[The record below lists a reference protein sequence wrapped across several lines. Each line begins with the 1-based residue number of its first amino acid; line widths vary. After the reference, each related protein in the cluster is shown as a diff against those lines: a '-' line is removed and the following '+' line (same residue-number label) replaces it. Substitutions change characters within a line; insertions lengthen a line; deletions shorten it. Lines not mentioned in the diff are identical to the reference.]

1 MVKIERSSVA
11 PFSLA
16 IEKAKGTKNY
26 REQDVVLQLNADF
39 HGKCYLCEIDE
50 LQSVEVEH
58 LRAHRGTDRNLMFD
72 WNNLFLCCP
81 HCTEYMIRKKELK
94 ESGNVFKSR

>member
-26 REQDVVLQLNADF
+26 REQDVVLQY
-39 HGKCYLCEIDE
+39 KCGF
-50 LQSVEVEH
+50 SWK
-58 LRAHRGTDRNLMFD
+58 M
-72 WNNLFLCCP
+72 LF
-81 HCTEYMIRKKELK
+81 
-94 ESGNVFKSR
+94 V